1 MVGEND
7 DYATLIH
14 KYSVWLSQKQYRRL
28 LEKVD
33 RQEFGTSS
41 SVVNA
46 FYSSIK
52 NGITFPAAIL
62 QAPFFDRAFPKAVNY
77 AAMGSVIG
85 HEITHGFDDSGSQ
98 FDARGNLLNWWDEIT
113 GRIFVHLL
121 QGYICDLC
129 LENRFK
135 NLTKCI
141 IDQYGGYDV
150 EGTGLKINGILTQ
163 GENIADNG
171 GIRQA
176 YKAYRAYVDKL
187 GHEEKRLPGYESY
200 SNNQIFFIAYAQV

>member
-1 MVGEND
+1 
-7 DYATLIH
+7 
-14 KYSVWLSQKQYRRL
+14 
-28 LEKVD
+28 LEEVD

-41 SVVNA
+41 AIVNA

-62 QAPFFDRAFPKAVNY
+62 QAPFFDRTFPKALNY

-98 FDARGNLLNWWDEIT
+98 FDARGNLFNWWDTET
-113 GRIFVHLL
+113 
-121 QGYICDLC
+121 
-129 LENRFK
+129 EKRFK

-141 IDQYGGYDV
+141 IDQYGSYEV

-171 GIRQA
+171 GIRQS
-176 YKAYRAYVDKL
+176 YKAYRAYIDKQ
-187 GHEEKRLPGYESY
+187 GYEEKRLPGYEGY
-200 SNNQIFFIAYAQV
+200 SSNQIFFIAYVSI